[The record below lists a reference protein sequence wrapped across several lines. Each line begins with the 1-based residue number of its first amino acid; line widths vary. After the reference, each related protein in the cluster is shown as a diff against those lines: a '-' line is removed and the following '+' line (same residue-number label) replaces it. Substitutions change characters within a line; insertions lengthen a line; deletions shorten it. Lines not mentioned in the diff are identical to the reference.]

1 MSAGP
6 DEEGRIGPPANR
18 RRQIRMTAEEQ
29 AAFLRENGKA
39 SLATIDR
46 DGFPHV
52 VAMGYFFADGAFFM
66 TSYAKAQKVLN
77 IRRNPQVGLMV
88 ETGDA
93 YGELR
98 GVMVRGTCEI
108 IDETEAVRAAML
120 RRRGGGLRA
129 PSGGVDSAPKR
140 VLLKLTPTKV
150 SSWDH
155 AKLGGR
161 Y

>member
-1 MSAGP
+1 MSAGMG
-6 DEEGRIGPPANR
+6 EEGERGAPVNR
-18 RRQIRMTAEEQ
+18 RRLIRMTAEEQ

-39 SLATIDR
+39 SLATLDR

-52 VAMGYFFADGAFFM
+52 VAMGYFFADGAFYM

-77 IRRNPQVGLMV
+77 IRRNPRVGLMV
-88 ETGDA
+88 ESGDA
-93 YGELR
+93 YAELR

-120 RRRGGGLRA
+120 GRRGPGLRA
-129 PSGGVDSAPKR
+129 PRAGVDSAPKR
-140 VLLKLTPTKV
+140 VLLKVTPHKIA
-150 SSWDH
+150 SWNH

>member
-1 MSAGP
+1 MSEQASV
-6 DEEGRIGPPANR
+6 NR
-18 RRQIRMTAEEQ
+18 RRLIRMTAEEQ
-29 AAFLRENGKA
+29 AAFLREHGKA

-77 IRRNPQVGLMV
+77 IRRNPRVGLII
-88 ETGDA
+88 ESGEA

-98 GVMVRGTCEI
+98 GVMVRGSCEI
-108 IDETEAVRAAML
+108 IDDTEAVRAAM
-120 RRRGGGLRA
+120 RHRRGAGVRGSDSA
-129 PSGGVDSAPKR
+129 VDSAPKR
-140 VLLKLTPTKV
+140 VLLKVTPRKIT
-150 SSWDH
+150 SWDH

>member
-1 MSAGP
+1 MSAGAKAGAP
-6 DEEGRIGPPANR
+6 VNR
-18 RRQIRMTAEEQ
+18 RQQIRMAAEEQ

-39 SLATIDR
+39 ALATLDR

-77 IRRNPQVGLMV
+77 IRRNPRVGLMV
-88 ETGDA
+88 EGGDA

-108 IDETEAVRAAML
+108 IDDTEAVRAAMRH
-120 RRRGGGLRA
+120 RRDAGARGSDRA
-129 PSGGVDSAPKR
+129 VDSAPKR
-140 VLLKLTPTKV
+140 VLLKVTPSKMT
-150 SSWDH
+150 SWDH